1 MSLCAPTESGPT
13 KPGFIGVSSSICSA
27 RSARSASRYGQVDSG
42 VNADAALNRPSSSRA
57 WTAVA
62 VTGPLT
68 SSGVVPLVILSGAEG
83 GVEESEW
90 SAAAPI
96 PDGGT
101 FVGATGATLPDGRL
115 AVVGGVNRAIFARAL
130 HNTPED
136 RIPYLSKEPAE
147 YQFRKDVYAFDP
159 ATETWSLL
167 STDPACALAGLGVAA
182 FGANAL
188 YVAGGELK
196 PGVRSPRIFTLHW

>member
-1 MSLCAPTESGPT
+1 MN
-13 KPGFIGVSSSICSA
+13 
-27 RSARSASRYGQVDSG
+27 SRFRV
-42 VNADAALNRPSSSRA
+42 ARPSSVPCLRCPNRWSSAAGRA
-57 WTAVA
+57 TATGSTWPVA
-62 VTGPLT
+62 FA
-68 SSGVVPLVILSGAEG
+68 SGGSLYVWGGFNPETLEVSDKGLVISSE
-83 GVEESEW
+83 VEKSPWRE
-90 SAAAPI
+90 APSI

-147 YQFRKDVYAFDP
+147 YQFRQAVYAFDP
-159 ATETWSLL
+159 ASGAWTLL
-167 STDPACALAGLGVAA
+167 GADPACALAGPGVAVRPA
-182 FGANAL
+182 GGL

-196 PGVRSPRIFTLHW
+196 PGVRSPRIFSLAW

>member
-1 MSLCAPTESGPT
+1 MLVRSALTSGPRWRT
-13 KPGFIGVSSSICSA
+13 CP
-27 RSARSASRYGQVDSG
+27 
-42 VNADAALNRPSSSRA
+42 N
-57 WTAVA
+57 
-62 VTGPLT
+62 
-68 SSGVVPLVILSGAEG
+68 PLVQPVAFASAGKLYVWGGFNPETLEVSDKGIVLPSGAEG
-83 GVEESEW
+83 GVEESPW
-90 SAAAPI
+90 RAAAPI

-147 YQFRKDVYAFDP
+147 YQFRQAVYAFDP
-159 ATETWSLL
+159 ASGAWTQLGTA
-167 STDPACALAGLGVAA
+167 PACALAGPGVAVRPA
-182 FGANAL
+182 GGL

-196 PGVRSPRIFTLHW
+196 PGVRSPRIFSLAW